1 MLYNVPGTSGI
12 DLTPEEVQQ
21 LAEEGVIQSVKWS
34 TAEAGRIRDT
44 KFLCGPS
51 FTVFVGN
58 DLIAFEGLAVGADGW
73 ISCLPMIAPSCA
85 VRLFRLLVV
94 EQDLRA
100 ARDLFYRLVPLI
112 RLEFRALGSANN
124 DPHWLAV
131 TRESALLRG
140 IPVGQSRKPL
150 SRVSREYSDQLKQL
164 LVALGELENDVS
176 EPVRVSSIGR

>member
-1 MLYNVPGTSGI
+1 
-12 DLTPEEVQQ
+12 
-21 LAEEGVIQSVKWS
+21 
-34 TAEAGRIRDT
+34 
-44 KFLCGPS
+44 
-51 FTVFVGN
+51 
-58 DLIAFEGLAVGADGW
+58 
-73 ISCLPMIAPSCA
+73 
-85 VRLFRLLVV
+85 
-94 EQDLRA
+94 
-100 ARDLFYRLVPLI
+100 
-112 RLEFRALGSANN
+112 LGSVNN